1 MEKQKV
7 PVVLSGGGAR
17 GFAHVGILKALE
29 EHQIYPSAIS
39 ATSAGAMVGALIA
52 DGYHPAEVK
61 ELVLKKVKLTDLLDF
76 KRMNG
81 HLISLHKIGQ
91 FLKAHLRATDFEQ
104 LQLPF
109 YVTAVNY
116 NNGTPFVFQQGPIVE
131 AVLAASSIP
140 TLFEPTLVGNIP
152 YVDGALY
159 SNLPLGPLEDQIDQ
173 VIACHVNPIAP
184 YLPKSSVFHLMDR
197 AIHLSFLDRI
207 NRVRQRCK
215 WFIEPYEL
223 YPFGMFEVHRLA
235 EIYEV
240 GYKGALAFLEH
251 PGNNNSI

>member
-17 GFAHVGILKALE
+17 GFAHVGILQALE
-29 EHQIYPSAIS
+29 EHQISPSAIS

-61 ELVLKKVKLTDLLDF
+61 ELVLKKVKLTDLLNV
-76 KRMNG
+76 RRING
-81 HLISLHKIGQ
+81 PFISLHKIGQ
-91 FLKAHLRATDFEQ
+91 FLKAHLRATNFEQ
-104 LQLPF
+104 LPLPF

-116 NNGTPFVFQQGPIVE
+116 HTGAPFVFQRGPIVE

-140 TLFEPTLVGNIP
+140 TLFEPTILENIP
-152 YVDGALY
+152 YVDGAVY
-159 SNLPLGPLEDQIDQ
+159 SNLPIEPLEDRLPQ

-184 YLPKSSVFHLMDR
+184 YQPNSSVFHAIDR

-207 NRVRQRCK
+207 NRARSACK

-223 YPFGMFEVHRLA
+223 HSFGMFEVHKLA
-235 EIYEV
+235 DIYEV
-240 GYKGALAFLEH
+240 GYKSAVAFLEH
-251 PGNNNSI
+251 PDRNTPN